1 MEAVSMW
8 RAFFLAVGFIT
19 ILVGVECLGI
29 ERVNLKLKDA
39 PPAPVSPFD
48 LEQKIGS
55 QKYLNPPPWAP
66 WSLMAAGAVMC
77 LYSFTIPRRVAG
89 N

>member
-1 MEAVSMW
+1 MW
-8 RAFFLAVGFIT
+8 RAFFLAIGFF
-19 ILVGVECLGI
+19 LMLLGVQCLGVEK
-29 ERVNLKLKDA
+29 VNLRIREK

-48 LEQKIGS
+48 TPPAEGGFKQ
-55 QKYLNPPPWAP
+55 LNPPPWAP
-66 WSLMAAGAVMC
+66 WSLMSSGAVMC

>member
-1 MEAVSMW
+1 MW
-8 RAFFLAVGFIT
+8 RALFLAIGFFLM
-19 ILVGVECLGI
+19 ILGVQCLGI
-29 ERVNLKLKDA
+29 EKINLRMHDA

-48 LEQKIGS
+48 TEQKTGA
-55 QKYLNPPPWAP
+55 QKQIMPPPWAP
-66 WSLMAAGAVMC
+66 WSLLSSGAVMC